1 MSPTTTAVD
10 GATTPVGPNR
20 GYSPE
25 QRTAALI
32 EALPYINRFRGA
44 VVVVKFGGNAMV
56 DESLARSFAEDVVL
70 LRSVGLKPVVVHGGG
85 PQIGELLAR
94 LGKESEFRDGLR
106 VTDAETLDVARMVLV
121 GKVGR
126 DIVGQINVHGAFA
139 VGMSGEDGGLIRA
152 EIRDPSLG
160 FVGDIVAVEPAIIER
175 LLAEDLIPVVS
186 SIGAGPDGQALNIN
200 ADTVA
205 GALGGALG
213 AEKVVFLTN
222 VAGLLTDVDDPTTL
236 VTRTTVDELQASI
249 GDGTISGGMV
259 PKVESCIAAVD
270 AGAASAHMLDGRI
283 PHVLLLELFTDA
295 GIGTMITAG
304 GQPDPTTAL
313 TPDQR
318 TQP

>member
-1 MSPTTTAVD
+1 MTAPR
-10 GATTPVGPNR
+10 GSTPLSAVPLEPAGEAPSDEGPR
-20 GYSPE
+20 AFSAE
-25 QRTAALI
+25 RRTQALV

-44 VVVVKFGGNAMV
+44 VVVVKLGGNAMV
-56 DESLARSFAEDVVL
+56 DDDLARTFAADVVL

-85 PQIGELLAR
+85 PQIGDLLAR

-139 VGMSGEDGGLIRA
+139 VGMSGEDGALIQA
-152 EIRDPSLG
+152 EIRNPDLG
-160 FVGDIVAVEPAIIER
+160 YVGEITAVNPTIVQR

-205 GALGGALG
+205 GAIGGALG

-222 VAGLLTDVDDPTTL
+222 VPGLLADVDDPASL
-236 VTRTTVDELQASI
+236 VTRATVGELRASI
-249 GDGTISGGMV
+249 TSGVITGGMV
-259 PKVESCIAAVD
+259 PKVQSCIAAIE

-295 GIGTMITAG
+295 GIGTMVT
-304 GQPDPTTAL
+304 
-313 TPDQR
+313 R
-318 TQP
+318 T